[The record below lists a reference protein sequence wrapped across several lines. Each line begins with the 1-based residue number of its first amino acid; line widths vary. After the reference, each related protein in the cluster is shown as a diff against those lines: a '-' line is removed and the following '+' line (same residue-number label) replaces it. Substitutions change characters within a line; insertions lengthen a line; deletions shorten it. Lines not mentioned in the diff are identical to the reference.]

1 MSPLYVIRK
10 LATARPLLFWTSC
23 SLWFLWYC
31 VPVVT
36 GLLTRAVFDTL
47 ESNTPAPT
55 GAYGLLVGLLF
66 AEAFRIGVFFFAA
79 WSYNTYMVSMEAL
92 LRGNMMQWIVRGAG
106 SRVLPDTPGELVNR
120 FRDDVDEVLYYLDNY
135 IDITG
140 QLLFGAFALT
150 IMARI
155 DPWITAVAVLPLIAI
170 VIVTQVLSTH
180 IRRYRGE
187 ARKTTGRV
195 SGFIGEIFGG
205 VQAIKVASAEER
217 VIHHL
222 DGLSEA
228 RQRAALWD
236 RLLTEGL
243 QSFNMNAANLAIGVM
258 LLLAAGAM
266 RGGQFTIGDFALF
279 AGYIGWFT
287 GLPRLIGR
295 VLSRHRQV
303 GVSLDRMTEL
313 LYGGDKRELVAH
325 NLHALGPVPVVQE
338 PRRGDEALELMTVR
352 GLSYRHASGRGVFDV
367 DLDIPRGSR
376 VVITGRVGAG
386 KTTLLRAL
394 LGLLPR
400 EAGEIR
406 WNGALVD
413 DPASFLVPPLCAYTA
428 QVPRLFS
435 ESLRANI
442 MQGTT
447 GDERLSV
454 ALHRAVM
461 EADVAGFEAGVEA
474 RVGSKGVRLSGGQI
488 QRAAAARMFARE
500 PELLVVDD
508 LSSALDVETE
518 RTLWERLAAVEEN
531 GSKVEGRSRVPT
543 EWVSVK
549 VQDELLGSADQ
560 VALIDVE
567 TTTDWHESGSN
578 RPSTLTLTHSVGTR
592 LRPSTILA
600 VSHRRAALKSADLIV
615 VLKDGRVEA
624 QGSLEDLLATSP
636 EMRRLWAG
644 EDAEG
649 GVDEPATVAAIV

>member
-1 MSPLYVIRK
+1 M
-10 LATARPLLFWTSC
+10 
-23 SLWFLWYC
+23 
-31 VPVVT
+31 
-36 GLLTRAVFDTL
+36 
-47 ESNTPAPT
+47 
-55 GAYGLLVGLLF
+55 
-66 AEAFRIGVFFFAA
+66 
-79 WSYNTYMVSMEAL
+79 
-92 LRGNMMQWIVRGAG
+92 
-106 SRVLPDTPGELVNR
+106 
-120 FRDDVDEVLYYLDNY
+120 LYYLDNY

-325 NLHALGPVPVVQE
+325 NLHALGPVPVVQS
-338 PRRGDEALELMTVR
+338 PGAATRRW
-352 GLSYRHASGRGVFDV
+352 S
-367 DLDIPRGSR
+367 
-376 VVITGRVGAG
+376 
-386 KTTLLRAL
+386 
-394 LGLLPR
+394 
-400 EAGEIR
+400 
-406 WNGALVD
+406 
-413 DPASFLVPPLCAYTA
+413 
-428 QVPRLFS
+428 
-435 ESLRANI
+435 
-442 MQGTT
+442 
-447 GDERLSV
+447 
-454 ALHRAVM
+454 
-461 EADVAGFEAGVEA
+461 
-474 RVGSKGVRLSGGQI
+474 
-488 QRAAAARMFARE
+488 
-500 PELLVVDD
+500 
-508 LSSALDVETE
+508 
-518 RTLWERLAAVEEN
+518 
-531 GSKVEGRSRVPT
+531 
-543 EWVSVK
+543 
-549 VQDELLGSADQ
+549 
-560 VALIDVE
+560 
-567 TTTDWHESGSN
+567 
-578 RPSTLTLTHSVGTR
+578 
-592 LRPSTILA
+592 
-600 VSHRRAALKSADLIV
+600 
-615 VLKDGRVEA
+615 
-624 QGSLEDLLATSP
+624 
-636 EMRRLWAG
+636 
-644 EDAEG
+644 
-649 GVDEPATVAAIV
+649 